1 MNVKVFSLPSLR
13 DGEVLIEK
21 VACELEQRERL
32 GQNLEPEE
40 KDWLDWANVVMLQS
54 NHITGS

>member
-1 MNVKVFSLPSLR
+1 MDVKIFNFPSLR

-21 VACELEQRERL
+21 IACELETRERH

-40 KDWLDWANVVMLQS
+40 RDWLDWANAVMLQS